1 MEHPQ
6 TDTTWQLEGYKQQS
20 EASEYTLDTLR
31 VKTYLKD
38 LQGKEEREKKYNKFS
53 SRRRHYIH
61 VSPAT
66 VQGIKGLYECSLLP
80 TETANH
86 VPLLI
91 SQSSRYIEQG
101 HSMAA
106 ALYVPPI

>member
-38 LQGKEEREKKYNKFS
+38 LQGKGGREKK
-53 SRRRHYIH
+53 SRINSAAGVDIISMYH
-61 VSPAT
+61 
-66 VQGIKGLYECSLLP
+66 LLRCR
-80 TETANH
+80 E
-86 VPLLI
+86 
-91 SQSSRYIEQG
+91 
-101 HSMAA
+101 
-106 ALYVPPI
+106 